1 MKKSMMTAVLLAAMT
16 TVNAQESTGTST
28 PAPRNM
34 EMSAVPVQD
43 KRLPDMAIEMGL
55 TAEQI
60 AKVTEVNLAFAKAS
74 GQLKRS
80 GLKDADTM
88 SRLGVLRKNR
98 DAGLQEILTPEQFE
112 KMIAIRQQR
121 KDEDAVPSPQ
131 EAK

>member
-16 TVNAQESTGTST
+16 TVNAQESTGST
-28 PAPRNM
+28 PAPRTM

-88 SRLGVLRKNR
+88 NRLGVLRKNR

-112 KMIAIRQQR
+112 KMITIRQQR

-131 EAK
+131 EVK